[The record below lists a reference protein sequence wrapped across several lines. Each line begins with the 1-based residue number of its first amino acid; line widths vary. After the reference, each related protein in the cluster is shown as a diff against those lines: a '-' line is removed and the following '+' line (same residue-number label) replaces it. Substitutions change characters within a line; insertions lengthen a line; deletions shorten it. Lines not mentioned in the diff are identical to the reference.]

1 MLARSHSLVDLYTPS
16 ILLGSNPEQTI
27 YAHFHTFHTI
37 HTIRH

>member
-27 YAHFHTFHTI
+27 YALFHTLI
-37 HTIRH
+37 GIAVRH